1 MCAIEGDR
9 EGGERE
15 TVRVCKRGRER
26 EGECVYAQREIE
38 REGGERAC
46 VCAKEGDREGGSERE
61 REGEC
66 VYAQR
71 EIEREREIECVCVCK
86 RERERERGSRN
97 ERESDGK

>member
-38 REGGERAC
+38 R
-46 VCAKEGDREGGSERE
+46 VREGG
-61 REGEC
+61 C